1 MDKKIKDIA
10 ARIKDLR
17 EFSDYTLEEF
27 SAKVKMTVEDYKNI
41 EEGSVDKIG
50 RAHV

>member
-17 EFSDYTLEEF
+17 EFSDYTLNDF
-27 SAKVKMTVEDYKNI
+27 ANKVKM
-41 EEGSVDKIG
+41 S
-50 RAHV
+50 A